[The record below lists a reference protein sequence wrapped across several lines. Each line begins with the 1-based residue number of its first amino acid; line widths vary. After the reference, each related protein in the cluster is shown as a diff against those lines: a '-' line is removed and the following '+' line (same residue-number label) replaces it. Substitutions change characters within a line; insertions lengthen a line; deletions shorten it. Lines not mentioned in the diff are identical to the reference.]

1 MQGDALKRAEMDELA
16 RLAGQAARGV
26 AWVAEDTQ
34 QAVTDS
40 VYRLLPSRIGPIAGP
55 IQQIQRGMVRH
66 AYFWVHA
73 GLAIATV
80 AARAVISA
88 RATDA
93 MSIHDRPRLGRNV
106 AVLNGFRGDRLHR
119 EGSALSV
126 PMTLRHA
133 GTDVPVHPE
142 SLRTAYGSEHTR
154 LAVFVHGLVETEHSW
169 RYRAQERWGDPTV
182 SYGSRLAEDLG
193 YLPLWVRYNSGLR
206 ISSNGAAFAGLLTA
220 LVDSWPQPVD
230 EILLVGH
237 SMGGLVILRALD
249 GAPAWRDTVRGV
261 VTLGSP
267 REGAPLARHAAA
279 TERLVRSSATAR
291 WLGHLIALRSEGI
304 HDLHDGG
311 PSGADLPASI
321 GQFAVLST
329 LTPRPTSPFGVRLG
343 DGLVPVPDRHTV
355 RTDVVGGLNHMD
367 LLNHPRVYDKL
378 RTWVAA
384 DAGRPATTAAA
395 GR

>member
-1 MQGDALKRAEMDELA
+1 
-16 RLAGQAARGV
+16 V
-26 AWVAEDTQ
+26 VEDTQ

-40 VYRLLPSRIGPIAGP
+40 IYSLLASRIGPKATP
-55 IQQIQRGMVRH
+55 IQRIHRGLTRH

-73 GLAIATV
+73 GLATV
-80 AARAVISA
+80 TLAARAIISA
-88 RATDA
+88 KATDA
-93 MSIHDRPRLGRNV
+93 VSIHDRPRLSRNV

-126 PMTLRHA
+126 PMTLRQA
-133 GTDVPVHPE
+133 GTDVPVHPK

-169 RYRAQERWGDPTV
+169 RYRARERWGDPAV

-193 YLPLWVRYNSGLR
+193 YLPVWVRYNSGLR

-230 EILLVGH
+230 EIVLVGH
-237 SMGGLVILRALD
+237 SMGGQVMRHALD
-249 GAPAWRDTVRGV
+249 GEPAWRDTVRGV
-261 VTLGSP
+261 VTLGCP
-267 REGAPLARHAAA
+267 REGAPLARQAAA

-311 PSGADLPASI
+311 PSGGALPATI
-321 GQFAVLST
+321 GQYAVLST
-329 LTPRPTSPFGVRLG
+329 LTPKPTSPLGVRLG

-355 RTDVVGGLNHMD
+355 RTDVVGGLNHLD
-367 LLNHPRVYDKL
+367 LLNHPRVYEKL

-384 DAGRPATTAAA
+384 DSGRPATTGAAA
-395 GR
+395 R